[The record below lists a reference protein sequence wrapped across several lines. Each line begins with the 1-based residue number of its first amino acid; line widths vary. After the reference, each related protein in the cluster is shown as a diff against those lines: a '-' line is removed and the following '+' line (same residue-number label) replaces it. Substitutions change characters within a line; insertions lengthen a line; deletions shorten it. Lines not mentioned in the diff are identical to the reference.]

1 MIQSNL
7 SLLLLDF
14 LVMFKSLLPLN
25 EWVYEFILVGC
36 QTDKL
41 LKGVSHYLMVIR
53 SKIWKGWYKFLIG
66 CVSMLSHLSFQKG
79 AQITMCPPP
88 LPLPRD
94 LGIHENPIDI
104 INNALCLIRSSNTC
118 VLSANVRNQL
128 TVVDWNSSPMS

>member
-79 AQITMCPPP
+79 EQLQFAP
-88 LPLPRD
+88 LPLD

-104 INNALCLIRSSNTC
+104 INNALCLIRSFNTC